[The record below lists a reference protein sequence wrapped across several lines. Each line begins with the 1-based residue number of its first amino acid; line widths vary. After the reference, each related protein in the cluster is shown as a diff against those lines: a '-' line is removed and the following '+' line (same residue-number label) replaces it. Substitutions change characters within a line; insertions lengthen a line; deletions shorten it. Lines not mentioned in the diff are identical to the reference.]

1 MSVNRN
7 NNDRN
12 YRGYPDERARY
23 YREPQQEAEEKN
35 DFQYT
40 VKGLIAVFI
49 TILIVVIIVMLFAKS
64 LFVSSSKLSANV
76 KTGHI
81 TSTEYVSV
89 ATTAGDDVEI
99 TSVQKKNK
107 KKTTTEDNTPD
118 ISLPADLDTSVAG
131 KYVVNDS
138 VYLHPEPSSSSE
150 NLSTLPAGAQVEVY
164 GSSNYGWYYVKY
176 DDQVGYAWGTYFTAA
191 Q

>member
-1 MSVNRN
+1 M
-7 NNDRN
+7 
-12 YRGYPDERARY
+12 
-23 YREPQQEAEEKN
+23 
-35 DFQYT
+35 
-40 VKGLIAVFI
+40 
-49 TILIVVIIVMLFAKS
+49 
-64 LFVSSSKLSANV
+64 
-76 KTGHI
+76 
-81 TSTEYVSV
+81 
-89 ATTAGDDVEI
+89 
-99 TSVQKKNK
+99 QKKKK